1 MQVSTGMK
9 VAAVAVGGVVVGAL
23 TAGIGLVP
31 YIAVVGAAA
40 VAGASG
46 VAYSYK
52 KPADSRLILACE
64 SMAEALSWKAA
75 LEAQVLYS
83 MLETHPFFLHI

>member
-1 MQVSTGMK
+1 MK

-40 VAGASG
+40 VAGAGG
-46 VAYSYK
+46 VAYGIS
-52 KPADSRLILACE
+52 KPSDSRLILSCE
-64 SMAEALSWKAA
+64 TMAEALSWKSAI
-75 LEAQVLYS
+75 EFQVYS
-83 MLETHPFFLHI
+83 PNQ